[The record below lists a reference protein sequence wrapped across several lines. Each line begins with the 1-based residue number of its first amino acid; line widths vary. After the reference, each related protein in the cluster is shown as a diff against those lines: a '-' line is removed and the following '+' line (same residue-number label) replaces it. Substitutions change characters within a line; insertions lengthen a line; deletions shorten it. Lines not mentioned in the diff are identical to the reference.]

1 MKRLSKKYGQGAG
14 LSKIDFTKALQN
26 LTDILID
33 VEKFNELNVN
43 IFNALDEDDLGLV
56 PKITLKK
63 FTEDFLEG
71 TQAPGQPSSS
81 FTGNMIMSWLF
92 FTILM
97 SLSR

>member
-71 TQAPGQPSSS
+71 T
-81 FTGNMIMSWLF
+81 
-92 FTILM
+92 
-97 SLSR
+97 